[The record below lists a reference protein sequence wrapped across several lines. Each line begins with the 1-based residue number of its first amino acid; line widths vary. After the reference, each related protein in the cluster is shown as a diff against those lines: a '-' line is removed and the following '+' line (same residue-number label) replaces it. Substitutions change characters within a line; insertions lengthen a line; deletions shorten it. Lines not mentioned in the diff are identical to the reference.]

1 MLQWF
6 FLLVYAKSKQWEEM
20 SPHSTATRT
29 LLICG
34 EYQTNKGRR
43 SFMFSLREVI
53 TVNGAM
59 WLSTPFNFLMGNDC
73 TVQQKWEQAD
83 TGLYVFST

>member
-1 MLQWF
+1 
-6 FLLVYAKSKQWEEM
+6 
-20 SPHSTATRT
+20 
-29 LLICG
+29 
-34 EYQTNKGRR
+34 
-43 SFMFSLREVI
+43 MFSLREVI